1 MGASNNNL
9 GMVESSR
16 TTQEIAI
23 NASFRDSSYGP
34 ESVDLVECHA
44 TSTKQGD
51 MEEVQGLKSVF
62 SCGKAPTLSSFK
74 SQIGHTLGASG
85 LNSLIRG
92 VMAIREGVYPP
103 TLNYSKPDPEI
114 GLESAG
120 FRIFTQPTEWNSRN
134 GSPRRLQVN
143 TFGFGGSNYVV
154 QIEESLADKDVIFA
168 PPPEKLKFSTTIP
181 KTASLPDGLYFFRG
195 GISENKCRIA
205 VVSQSEAA
213 ALQLIKKED
222 LGSSECTVGGK
233 RLKTL
238 ERQGI
243 HIGSMDSPSPNIAF
257 VFPGQGSHYAGMGH
271 ELYNNFPVIR
281 QWMNRAAEV
290 AEFDIL
296 KLLFFDKE
304 EDLQKTRWQQP
315 ALFTL
320 EFAMVQY
327 LVSLGVRPAA
337 LAGHSLGELTALCLA
352 GVYSFEDGFRI
363 VNKRAIC
370 MDKACEMNADPGV
383 MVACDA
389 PLDVINNMLSQSENV
404 FITNLNSPRQ
414 IVIGGG
420 AEESKSIAL
429 KLKEMGYR
437 STVLRVS
444 MAFHSP
450 IMRCIHDE
458 LKEFVDGI
466 KFHPPKLPV
475 VSNTTMLPFP
485 DDTEEIKRI
494 VMAHLE
500 SPVHWLQN
508 VQTLW
513 NDYGVRLFVEV
524 GPREILSNLIQ
535 DTIEDSLCVQTCL
548 PSAESLMYKTAL
560 AQLYANGA
568 LEVENVRKIGET
580 PTAQPQAVTVQKRSQ
595 IATSSGSYSP
605 TSKEDGFREIVRDE
619 INAFVIET
627 FGKFIRPGILRQIRN
642 KKDPKFSE
650 TDLDKMLEDLFG
662 SVPNMAPVNMTY
674 NEPESPKLAQSY
686 IPAPPIPGPTKE
698 THGYGHDRGH
708 NRHHN
713 GGNRVR
719 TG

>member
-1 MGASNNNL
+1 MIPVDCKSTRLVSADRITWCRSKNL
-9 GMVESSR
+9 
-16 TTQEIAI
+16 
-23 NASFRDSSYGP
+23 
-34 ESVDLVECHA
+34 LL
-44 TSTKQGD
+44 TS
-51 MEEVQGLKSVF
+51 
-62 SCGKAPTLSSFK
+62 
-74 SQIGHTLGASG
+74 
-85 LNSLIRG
+85 
-92 VMAIREGVYPP
+92 
-103 TLNYSKPDPEI
+103 
-114 GLESAG
+114 
-120 FRIFTQPTEWNSRN
+120 
-134 GSPRRLQVN
+134 
-143 TFGFGGSNYVV
+143 
-154 QIEESLADKDVIFA
+154 DVIFA
-168 PPPEKLKFSTTIP
+168 PPPEKLKFSTSYPQKPPAFRKGFISLEATYP
-181 KTASLPDGLYFFRG
+181 KTR
-195 GISENKCRIA
+195 CRIA
-205 VVSQSEAA
+205 VVSQSEVA
-213 ALQLIKKED
+213 ALQMVQKED
-222 LGSSECTVGGK
+222 FGSSESPIGGK
-233 RLKTL
+233 RLKAL
-238 ERQGI
+238 GRQGI
-243 HIGSMDSPSPNIAF
+243 HIGLMDRPSPNLAF

-281 QWMNRAAEV
+281 QWMNRAADV

-327 LVSLGVRPAA
+327 LISLGVRPAA

-352 GVYSFEDGFRI
+352 GVYSFEDGFSI

-370 MDKACEMNADPGV
+370 MDKACKMNADPGV

-389 PLDVINNMLSQSENV
+389 PLDLINKILSQSENV

-420 AEESKSIAL
+420 TEESKSIAL

-466 KFHPPKLPV
+466 EFHPPKLPV
-475 VSNTTMLPFP
+475 ISNTTMGPFP

-535 DTIEDSLCVQTCL
+535 DTIEDSLCIQTCL

-580 PTAQPQAVTVQKRSQ
+580 PTAQAPSRYCFRHERQ
-595 IATSSGSYSP
+595 IGTSSGSYSP
-605 TSKEDGFREIVRDE
+605 TSKEDGFREIVQ
-619 INAFVIET
+619 
-627 FGKFIRPGILRQIRN
+627 G
-642 KKDPKFSE
+642 
-650 TDLDKMLEDLFG
+650 
-662 SVPNMAPVNMTY
+662 
-674 NEPESPKLAQSY
+674 
-686 IPAPPIPGPTKE
+686 
-698 THGYGHDRGH
+698 
-708 NRHHN
+708 
-713 GGNRVR
+713 
-719 TG
+719 

>member
-1 MGASNNNL
+1 MDDTTLLGRLNCSAGGFICNKYGFMGPSFSVSAACATSLVALYSAYQMIRNGIIDAAVVGGGEKLLTPMHFLEFSALGALAGLSGMNRIPMEASRPFDADRDGMVLGEGGAMIIIERESIARKRGANILAFITSMGASNNNL

-92 VMAIREGVYPP
+92 VMAMREGVYPP

-143 TFGFGGSNYVV
+143 AFGFGGSNYVV

-414 IVIGGG
+414 IVIGG
-420 AEESKSIAL
+420 E
-429 KLKEMGYR
+429 
-437 STVLRVS
+437 
-444 MAFHSP
+444 
-450 IMRCIHDE
+450 
-458 LKEFVDGI
+458 
-466 KFHPPKLPV
+466 
-475 VSNTTMLPFP
+475 
-485 DDTEEIKRI
+485 
-494 VMAHLE
+494 
-500 SPVHWLQN
+500 
-508 VQTLW
+508 
-513 NDYGVRLFVEV
+513 
-524 GPREILSNLIQ
+524 PRN
-535 DTIEDSLCVQTCL
+535 
-548 PSAESLMYKTAL
+548 
-560 AQLYANGA
+560 
-568 LEVENVRKIGET
+568 
-580 PTAQPQAVTVQKRSQ
+580 
-595 IATSSGSYSP
+595 
-605 TSKEDGFREIVRDE
+605 
-619 INAFVIET
+619 
-627 FGKFIRPGILRQIRN
+627 RN
-642 KKDPKFSE
+642 P
-650 TDLDKMLEDLFG
+650 
-662 SVPNMAPVNMTY
+662 
-674 NEPESPKLAQSY
+674 
-686 IPAPPIPGPTKE
+686 
-698 THGYGHDRGH
+698 
-708 NRHHN
+708 
-713 GGNRVR
+713 
-719 TG
+719 